1 MTDPQTSNSA
11 LIKIKR
17 LFRNPISLVGGALAL
32 VAFANIFFLFLIDL
46 TSEHPAPY
54 IGILAYIVGPA
65 ILIFGLALIP
75 FGIWYDERKRR
86 AQTGGEPIRYL
97 RIDFNDPS
105 QRGALAFFGSF
116 LVVFMLMS
124 VMGSY
129 RAYEFTDSVQFCGQL
144 CHSVMAP
151 EFIAYQLSPHA
162 RVACVE
168 CHVGAGATW
177 YVKSKLSGARQVF
190 ATALNTYPRPIPT
203 PVHNL
208 RPAQETCEQC
218 HWPKKFYGAQLK
230 SFTHFASD
238 EKNTMRQIK
247 LLIKTGGGD
256 PATGAPE
263 GIHWH
268 MNIANEIH
276 YIATDEQHQTIPY
289 IHVKDMQGRVTEY
302 FAKDSKLG
310 PEQIRTME
318 RHRMDCVDCHNRPTH
333 IYVPPDL
340 AVDQSLLARRLDP
353 TLPFLKQQAVAA
365 LTGKYDTTEQATEG
379 IAKTL
384 HDFYASKYP
393 DLSHGKELEI
403 RNAIDEVQA
412 IYRRTTFP
420 EMKFNWQTH
429 PNNLGHYYFS
439 GCFRCHDG
447 QHVSPDGKMIS
458 KDCET
463 CHSVAEQQEGG
474 VSTVP
479 VQKINFQHPVDIG
492 DITQVSCN
500 DCHSGGVI
508 P

>member
-1 MTDPQTSNSA
+1 
-11 LIKIKR
+11 
-17 LFRNPISLVGGALAL
+17 
-32 VAFANIFFLFLIDL
+32 
-46 TSEHPAPY
+46 
-54 IGILAYIVGPA
+54 
-65 ILIFGLALIP
+65 
-75 FGIWYDERKRR
+75 
-86 AQTGGEPIRYL
+86 
-97 RIDFNDPS
+97 
-105 QRGALAFFGSF
+105 
-116 LVVFMLMS
+116 
-124 VMGSY
+124 
-129 RAYEFTDSVQFCGQL
+129 
-144 CHSVMAP
+144 
-151 EFIAYQLSPHA
+151 
-162 RVACVE
+162 
-168 CHVGAGATW
+168 
-177 YVKSKLSGARQVF
+177 
-190 ATALNTYPRPIPT
+190 
-203 PVHNL
+203 
-208 RPAQETCEQC
+208 
-218 HWPKKFYGAQLK
+218 
-230 SFTHFASD
+230 
-238 EKNTMRQIK
+238 
-247 LLIKTGGGD
+247 
-256 PATGAPE
+256 
-263 GIHWH
+263 
-268 MNIANEIH
+268 
-276 YIATDEQHQTIPY
+276 
-289 IHVKDMQGRVTEY
+289 
-302 FAKDSKLG
+302 
-310 PEQIRTME
+310 
-318 RHRMDCVDCHNRPTH
+318 MDCVDCHNRPTH

-420 EMKFNWQTH
+420 EMKLNWQTH

-447 QHVSPDGKMIS
+447 QHVSPDGKVIS

-500 DCHSGGVI
+500 DCHSGGVS